1 MLSYDAFVP
10 RLLEAVPQL
19 RLPYQRLKR
28 EWRSGELPGTH
39 IVLADAVVPFLAES
53 AAHGALTPI
62 DLVLSFAEQAL
73 SQGDERVAEAIYQ
86 SLLEPMAETPV
97 LWQYV
102 QRHLGPRTR
111 AFAKGLLRPTP
122 P

>member
-1 MLSYDAFVP
+1 MFSYYALVP

-28 EWRSGELPGTH
+28 EWRSGELPGAH

-53 AAHGALTPI
+53 AANGVLAPI

-73 SQGDERVAEAIYQ
+73 EQDDEHIAEAIYQ
-86 SLLEPMAETPV
+86 SLLEPMAETPG

-102 QRHLGPRTR
+102 QRHLGLRTR
-111 AFAKGLLRPTP
+111 VLAKDLLRPTSL
-122 P
+122 